1 MNASVSHARD
11 PIYPLPYAAA
21 LVGLD
26 PATARRW
33 VRGYDYSHKG
43 ERRHSPPVLHA
54 CHPGGEQPEITFEEL
69 LTLRL
74 VRAFRDKGLG
84 LPTIKKAAQI
94 ASQRYS
100 LQNPFITRAFRSDG
114 RAIFLDLK
122 QQTKLPADEGV
133 LINALTG
140 QQQFRDVVEPSL
152 FRDVVFAGDVPGR
165 WYPQGKDSAVVIR
178 PDRAFGAPHL
188 DGTRVRTDVVA
199 DAVAAEGGDD
209 NAVIAVAEW
218 FRLKPEQVKNA
229 VAAEEEWRKAKPA
242 KH

>member
-1 MNASVSHARD
+1 MNAAVPLARD

-26 PATARRW
+26 PNTARRW

-43 ERRHSPPVLHA
+43 ERRHSPPVLG
-54 CHPGGEQPEITFEEL
+54 PGQQQRPQLEITFEEL

-94 ASQRYS
+94 AAQRYE

-122 QQTKLPADEGV
+122 EQGKVPADEGV

-152 FRDVVFAGDVPGR
+152 FRDVVFAGDIPGR
-165 WYPQGKDSAVVIR
+165 WYPQGKDRSVVIR

-188 DGTRVRTDVVA
+188 DGTRIRTDVVA

-209 NAVIAVAEW
+209 AAVVAVAEW
-218 FRLKPEQVKNA
+218 FRLKPDQVRDA
-229 VAAEEEWRKAKPA
+229 VAAEEEWRTSKPA
-242 KH
+242 RH